1 MDAISEDLKRWFK
14 ERWVDISRKDKSGK
28 HPPCG
33 REKSSKKG
41 YPKCRPSVRVSSE
54 TPETTG
60 EMSGSEKKAAVRQK
74 RSAEATKKRKGKK
87 PIMTSHHNI
96 KEQYLE
102 EKNVPTNKKLYSQVK
117 SLAKKKFKVYPSA
130 YANAWLVKTYKARGG
145 KYKSVNE
152 AHDMKNNRKEAIDM
166 AMSELMKT
174 QEYAGDLLKMMSK
187 MQDVEPWVQGKITT
201 IGDYIGT
208 IKHYLEYRNSKYGK
222 MFESLNEA
230 KKDMPCNK
238 PRPSTSAGKK
248 MMVKACEGGKEKMV
262 HFGAK
267 GYGHNYSAA
276 ARSSFRARHKCDQK
290 KSKLSAQYW
299 ACKKLWAGKGG
310 SKASCPEGRKCK
322 Y

>member
-14 ERWVDISRKDKSGK
+14 ERWVDISQKGKSGK

-74 RSAEATKKRKGKK
+74 RSAEGTKKRKGKK

-96 KEQYLE
+96 KEEYLE
-102 EKNVPTNKKLYSQVK
+102 EKNVPTNKKLYASVK
-117 SLAKKKFKVYPSA
+117 ASIKKKFKVYPSA
-130 YANAWLVKTYKARGG
+130 YANAALVRAYKARGG

-152 AHDMKNNRKEAIDM
+152 ATDMKNNRKEAIDM

-187 MQDVEPWVQGKITT
+187 AKDVEPWVQGKITT

-222 MFESLNEA
+222 MHESLMEA
-230 KKDMPCNK
+230 KKDMACNK
-238 PRPSTSAGKK
+238 PTRSTSAGKK
-248 MMVKACEGGKEKMV
+248 MMVKACEGGKEKLL
-262 HFGAK
+262 HYGASQF
-267 GYGHNYSAA
+267 GHNYSDA
-276 ARSSFRARHKCDQK
+276 ARKSFRARHKCDQK

-299 ACKKLWAGKGG
+299 ACKKLWAGPKG
-310 SKASCPEGRKCK
+310 STKACPKGIRCK